1 MALTRALSSD
11 WMQIKSVLCAFSC
24 WGNAAIEE
32 EGDAGYA
39 TKTMAM
45 TKTKTKTKTM
55 IETET
60 KTKTRMQIQSV
71 LSAF

>member
-39 TKTMAM
+39 TKTMD
-45 TKTKTKTKTM
+45 K
-55 IETET
+55 TET

>member
-39 TKTMAM
+39 TKTMDKTE
-45 TKTKTKTKTM
+45 TKTETKTKTKTM
-55 IETET
+55 DKT
-60 KTKTRMQIQSV
+60 KTKT
-71 LSAF
+71 